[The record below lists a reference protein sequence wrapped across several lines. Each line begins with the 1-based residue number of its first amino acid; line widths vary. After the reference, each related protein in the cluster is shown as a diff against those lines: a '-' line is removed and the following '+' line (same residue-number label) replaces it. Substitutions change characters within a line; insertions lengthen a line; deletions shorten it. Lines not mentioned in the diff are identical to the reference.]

1 MVDISRSAATESELD
16 AEVESGGRSWPALTA
31 FTDFGFRK
39 STAQHVVP
47 LLYGLVI
54 AGAVVLYLAG
64 AVVAF
69 ELSAWLG
76 VFWLVLA
83 GPVTC
88 VAIVLVARV
97 VLESLSAFMSMGQQ
111 VDELNELVLEIAELM
126 IGVSDKIEV
135 IPTLPSFGR
144 GGRSRRRAAIMDM
157 RDRIVA
163 RRNAAADSA
172 D

>member
-1 MVDISRSAATESELD
+1 MPD
-16 AEVESGGRSWPALTA
+16 
-31 FTDFGFRK
+31 
-39 STAQHVVP
+39 
-47 LLYGLVI
+47 
-54 AGAVVLYLAG
+54 
-64 AVVAF
+64 
-69 ELSAWLG
+69 
-76 VFWLVLA
+76 
-83 GPVTC
+83 
-88 VAIVLVARV
+88 
-97 VLESLSAFMSMGQQ
+97 GQQ

-163 RRNAAADSA
+163 RRNAAAEGA

>member
-1 MVDISRSAATESELD
+1 MVEISPD
-16 AEVESGGRSWPALTA
+16 DESGPAYAPNGRSWPGLTA
-31 FTDFGFRK
+31 FTDFGFRTV
-39 STAQHVVP
+39 TAQHVVP
-47 LLYGLVI
+47 VLYGLVV
-54 AGAVVLYLAG
+54 AGVLVLYAFA
-64 AVVAF
+64 AVVAMYHSV
-69 ELSAWLG
+69 LLG
-76 VFWLVLA
+76 LFWLLLA

-97 VLESLSAFMSMGQQ
+97 VLESLNAFLSMGRQ

-126 IGVSDKIEV
+126 IGVSDKIDV

-163 RRNAAADSA
+163 RKAALAEPTE
-172 D
+172 